1 MLGIFEEEVL
11 VTRVMEK
18 AIVVNNDW
26 GDISVESGV
35 AVKVYDDLV
44 NEVDERPIE
53 YINSV

>member
-1 MLGIFEEEVL
+1 MEE
-11 VTRVMEK
+11 

-35 AVKVYDDLV
+35 VVKVYDDLV
-44 NEVDERPIE
+44 NEVVERPIE